1 MKYLY
6 FSNAGDEDAINDIL
20 CMPVSRFRGFAISDT
35 DAVSLGLYFDRLVED
50 VDADADNEQF
60 EKVDLVITSGKAKD
74 VCSAIIRAIN
84 SGAQDDMVVVA
95 DDTNSVYLSDFI
107 TSVAGVTI
115 AS

>member
-6 FSNAGDEDAINDIL
+6 FSNAGGEDAVDDIL
-20 CMPVSRFRGFAISDT
+20 CMPVSKFRGFAISATDT
-35 DAVSLGLYFDRLVED
+35 TSLGLYFDRIVEALH
-50 VDADADNEQF
+50 ADADNEAY
-60 EKVDLVITSGKAKD
+60 ELVDLVITAGKAKD
-74 VCSAIIRAIN
+74 VCSTIIRAIN

-107 TSVAGVTI
+107 TSVNAITI